1 MYKRFWIFFIL
12 IMVLLPAMLF
22 AHCQIPCGIYGD
34 KTRIV
39 LMQEHITTIE
49 KSMKEIE
56 RLSSADKMNYN
67 QLVRWVNNKDKHAD
81 DFTGIVTYYFLA
93 QRIKIT
99 DASDKEDF
107 DKYQNQ
113 LILLHQMIVF
123 AMKCKQTT
131 NLENVTKLSELLDKF
146 VETYFSEEDIKHLKE
161 HHE

>member
-1 MYKRFWIFFIL
+1 MFKRFWLFFLL

-34 KTRIV
+34 KTQIV

-56 RLSSADKMNYN
+56 RLSSTEQINYN

-81 DFTGIVTYYFLA
+81 AFTEIVTYYFLA
-93 QRIKIT
+93 QRIKIA
-99 DASDKEDF
+99 DPSDNESLV
-107 DKYQNQ
+107 KYQKQ
-113 LILLHQMIVF
+113 LGLLHEMMVF

-131 NLENVTKLSELLDKF
+131 NLENATKLSELLDKF
-146 VETYFSEEDIKHLKE
+146 VETYFTKEEIEHLKE